1 MVVGVEVMGEVLH
14 NNKRIANNFNMCNT
28 NVMERRAQKIADETL
43 VEICVLSKS
52 GKYKNDT
59 AMYREL
65 SRLADLSQSLVRQF
79 HLGTRVSPSITTLD
93 KIAEAIKLAQRL
105 HAA

>member
-1 MVVGVEVMGEVLH
+1 
-14 NNKRIANNFNMCNT
+14 MCKNSG
-28 NVMERRAQKIADETL
+28 MDQKAQTIADQAHAA
-43 VEICVLSKS
+43 ICALAQS

-79 HLGTRVSPSITTLD
+79 HLGTRNSPSITTLD
-93 KIAEAIKLAQRL
+93 KIVSGIKLAQRL